1 MKKNTTSKAN
11 STDSNPSEETKPVS
25 NGPLLKLRNLLLS
38 SYAKF
43 VLKKAVFY
51 LVVVFF
57 SVSLVFIIIEAMPGD
72 PVAVM
77 LSSGN
82 PPPGA
87 DLDALAD
94 IMREYFG
101 LDRPILERYFVYLG
115 NFYPFV
121 EYFIIF
127 IGKSDHKSSSCFRLH
142 SI

>member
-1 MKKNTTSKAN
+1 MKQNSDSQVNEKNSSPPTPMRLSFSHFLSK
-11 STDSNPSEETKPVS
+11 
-25 NGPLLKLRNLLLS
+25 LKGLLLS

-43 VLKKAVFY
+43 VARKAAFY

-57 SVSLVFIIIEAMPGD
+57 SVTLVFIVIESMPGD

-77 LSSGN
+77 IASGN

-101 LDRPILERYFVYLG
+101 LDKPIRSKG
-115 NFYPFV
+115 SATN
-121 EYFIIF
+121 
-127 IGKSDHKSSSCFRLH
+127 S
-142 SI
+142 